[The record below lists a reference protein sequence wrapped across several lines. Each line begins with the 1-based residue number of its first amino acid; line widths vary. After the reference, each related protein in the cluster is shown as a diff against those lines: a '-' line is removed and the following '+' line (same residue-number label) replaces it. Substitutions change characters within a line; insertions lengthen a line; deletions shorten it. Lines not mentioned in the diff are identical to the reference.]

1 MSLTIQSVFSPAF
14 ARYGQILEGYD
25 LQSLLE
31 ALKATEKP
39 MNGTVYVPSDPLLE
53 RTGVFSALQ
62 DGFYGGMSLQ
72 MGYCNGFNAKLD
84 CLEYHRNSEV
94 NIPADDVVLL
104 LAPLQAL
111 ENGVLST
118 AGVEAFLVPA
128 GAAVELYA
136 TTLHYAPCDGRPDA
150 GFRVAIAL
158 PKGTNTQK
166 RDFAAK
172 TAEDRRLWAQ
182 NKWLLAHP
190 DSPEAGQGAYVG
202 LCGDNI
208 TVSGLRRNTIC

>member
-39 MNGTVYVPSDPLLE
+39 MN
-53 RTGVFSALQ
+53 
-62 DGFYGGMSLQ
+62 
-72 MGYCNGFNAKLD
+72 
-84 CLEYHRNSEV
+84 
-94 NIPADDVVLL
+94 
-104 LAPLQAL
+104 
-111 ENGVLST
+111 
-118 AGVEAFLVPA
+118 
-128 GAAVELYA
+128 
-136 TTLHYAPCDGRPDA
+136 A

-208 TVSGLRRNTIC
+208 TVSGLRRNTIW

>member
-1 MSLTIQSVFSPAF
+1 MSLTSQSVFSPAF

-62 DGFYGGMSLQ
+62 DGFYGGMPLH
-72 MGYCNGFNAKLD
+72 MGYCNGFNAKLN
-84 CLEYHRNSEV
+84 CLEYHRSSEV

-136 TTLHYAPCDGRPDA
+136 TTLHYAPCHCDGQK
-150 GFRVAIAL
+150 GFRVMVALPRGTNGDRPAIAVKS
-158 PKGTNTQK
+158 P
-166 RDFAAK
+166 
-172 TAEDRRLWAQ
+172 EDELLWAR

-190 DSPEAGQGAYVG
+190 ESSEAANGAYIG
-202 LCGDNI
+202 LTGENI
-208 TVSGLRRNTIC
+208 DIADLI